1 MFTSNKTSKTNNTH
15 TQRAKGE
22 RVRGRHTLVMMYRP
36 QMLHTFTSCTRR
48 HNTQYALIVILMI
61 KMETN
66 YILVARAKQRE
77 REEREREKEGRVK
90 RQQGRAI
97 KTNNK
102 Q

>member
-1 MFTSNKTSKTNNTH
+1 MFTSNKTSKTNNAHTH
-15 TQRAKGE
+15 IHRERGE
-22 RVRGRHTLVMMYRP
+22 RERGRHTLVMMYRP

-77 REEREREKEGRVK
+77 REERERWSEEAA
-90 RQQGRAI
+90 RQSH
-97 KTNNK
+97 KN
-102 Q
+102 

>member
-15 TQRAKGE
+15 THRERKGRE
-22 RVRGRHTLVMMYRP
+22 RERGRHTLVMMYRP

-66 YILVARAKQRE
+66 YILVARAEQGE
-77 REEREREKEGRVK
+77 RKERERK
-90 RQQGRAI
+90 REE
-97 KTNNK
+97 
-102 Q
+102 